1 MKARGGLTD
10 GRRAWGAETWQRVG
24 LCKEEN
30 LWSFEMEAKEEK
42 AAEYKERV

>member
-1 MKARGGLTD
+1 MVAGAGGQKH
-10 GRRAWGAETWQRVG
+10 GREVS
-24 LCKEEN
+24 LCKEED